1 MELTLVSVISILTGL
16 VGFGFGIK
24 KKQGE
29 ITKASLD
36 NILTQITIYETII
49 DDLREEIS
57 ILITKIDDQEKVIKH
72 LESRVECLMKN
83 SEV

>member
-1 MELTLVSVISILTGL
+1 MELTLVSIISILTGL
-16 VGFGFGIK
+16 VGFGYGVK

-29 ITKASLD
+29 IQKASLE
-36 NILTQITIYETII
+36 NILSQITIYETII

-57 ILITKIDDQEKVIKH
+57 ILITKIDQQEKVIKH

-83 SEV
+83 NEV